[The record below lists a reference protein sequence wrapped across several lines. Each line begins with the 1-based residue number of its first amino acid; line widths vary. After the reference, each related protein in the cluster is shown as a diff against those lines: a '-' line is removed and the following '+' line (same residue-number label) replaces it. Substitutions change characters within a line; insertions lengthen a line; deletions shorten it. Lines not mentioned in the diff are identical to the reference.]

1 MFDSLEVL
9 KQGNDKQ
16 LAAYRAINELRIME
30 DLRDFNPILCGTIP
44 LAIDVVDS
52 DLDMIME
59 VYDFDLFKETVLQ
72 LFQDKEDFQ
81 MKETEIRGEKVV
93 KANFVYASFEFE
105 LFGQAVPVKMQNAF
119 VHMQIE
125 YLILEKFPDIRS
137 EIIHLKKQGIKTEPA
152 FCQILGISGKDPYKE
167 LINYQ
172 ASLLEE
178 NKKEKAR
185 SINT

>member
-1 MFDSLEVL
+1 
-9 KQGNDKQ
+9 
-16 LAAYRAINELRIME
+16 
-30 DLRDFNPILCGTIP
+30 
-44 LAIDVVDS
+44 
-52 DLDMIME
+52 
-59 VYDFDLFKETVLQ
+59 
-72 LFQDKEDFQ
+72 Q

-137 EIIHLKKQGIKTEPA
+137 EIIHLKKQGIKTEPD